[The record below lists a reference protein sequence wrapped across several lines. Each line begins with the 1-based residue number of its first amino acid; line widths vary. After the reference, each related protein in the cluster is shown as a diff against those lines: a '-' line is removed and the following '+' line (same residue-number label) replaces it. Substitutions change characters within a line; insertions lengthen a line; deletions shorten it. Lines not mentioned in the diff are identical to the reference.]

1 MAVTPQTN
9 TTLEAMAERMKGCDD
24 FVLCG
29 HVNLDGDCLGS
40 QLALMHALHAIGKR
54 ATCLLV
60 ERDSVDLGLRFLPGT
75 DDMVAAC
82 DFDGRAATFVAC
94 DVPTAARLGAA
105 ADIQS
110 RALMRFTVDHHA
122 ADVSMS
128 ECNYV
133 DPDAPACGMIVWEL
147 VKLLT
152 GDDVPAASA
161 MCCYTALMT
170 DTGRFQ
176 YQNTTPAALRAA
188 CEMVE
193 AGAEPA
199 LVSSEVYQS
208 RSFASLMLEKA
219 MLENVAVAEDG
230 LWAFSYLRKSD
241 FDRLGAVK
249 ADAEPLVDIVR
260 SLAGVRVACMLR
272 EQPDGVRGS
281 LRAKSDE
288 IDVSELAR
296 AIGGGG
302 HRAAAGFTFEGSL
315 DEAVAAL
322 PAHLDGL
329 VDKAG
334 LR

>member
-29 HVNLDGDCLGS
+29 HVNPDGDCLGS

-60 ERDSVDLGLRFLPGT
+60 ERDSVDLGLRFLPGV

-82 DFDGRAATFVAC
+82 DFDGQAGTFVAC
-94 DVPTAARLGAA
+94 DVPTVARLGAA
-105 ADIQS
+105 GDIRS
-110 RALMRFTVDHHA
+110 RARMRFTVDHHA

-133 DPDAPACGMIVWEL
+133 DPDAPACGMIAWEL

-152 GDDVPAASA
+152 GGDIPAASA

-193 AGAEPA
+193 AGADPA

-219 MLENVAVAEDG
+219 MLENVTVAEDG

-272 EQPDGVRGS
+272 EQSDGVRGS
-281 LRAKSDE
+281 LRAKGEE
-288 IDVSELAR
+288 IDVSELAC

-315 DEAVAAL
+315 DEAVAVL

>member
-29 HVNLDGDCLGS
+29 HVNPDGDCLGS

-60 ERDSVDLGLRFLPGT
+60 ERDSVDLGLRFLPGV

-82 DFDGRAATFVAC
+82 DFDGQAATFVAC
-94 DVPTAARLGAA
+94 DVPTVARLGAA
-105 ADIQS
+105 GDIRS
-110 RALMRFTVDHHA
+110 RARMRFTVDHHA

-133 DPDAPACGMIVWEL
+133 DPDAPACGMIAWEL

-152 GDDVPAASA
+152 GGDIPAASA

-176 YQNTTPAALRAA
+176 YQNTTP
-188 CEMVE
+188 
-193 AGAEPA
+193 GADPA

-219 MLENVAVAEDG
+219 MLENVTVAEDG

-281 LRAKSDE
+281 LRAKGEE

>member
-29 HVNLDGDCLGS
+29 HVNPDGDCLGS

-60 ERDSVDLGLRFLPGT
+60 ERDSVDLGLRFLPGV

-82 DFDGRAATFVAC
+82 DFDGQAGTFVAC
-94 DVPTAARLGAA
+94 DVPTVARLGAA
-105 ADIQS
+105 GDIRS
-110 RALMRFTVDHHA
+110 RARMRFTVDHHA

-133 DPDAPACGMIVWEL
+133 DPDAPACGMIAWEL

-152 GDDVPAASA
+152 GGDIPAASA

-170 DTGRFQ
+170 DTGCFQ

-193 AGAEPA
+193 AGADPA

-219 MLENVAVAEDG
+219 MLENVTVAEDG

-272 EQPDGVRGS
+272 EQSDGVRGS
-281 LRAKSDE
+281 LRAKGEE
-288 IDVSELAR
+288 IDVSELAC

-315 DEAVAAL
+315 DEAVAVL

>member
-29 HVNLDGDCLGS
+29 HVNPDGDCLGS

-133 DPDAPACGMIVWEL
+133 DPDTPACGMIVWEL

-281 LRAKSDE
+281 LRAKGDE

>member
-29 HVNLDGDCLGS
+29 HVNPDGDCLGS

-60 ERDSVDLGLRFLPGT
+60 ERDSVDLGLRFLPGV

-82 DFDGRAATFVAC
+82 DFDGQAATFVAC
-94 DVPTAARLGAA
+94 DVPTVARLGAA
-105 ADIQS
+105 GDIRS
-110 RALMRFTVDHHA
+110 RARMRFTVDHHA

-133 DPDAPACGMIVWEL
+133 DPDAPACGMIAWEL

-152 GDDVPAASA
+152 GGDIPAASA

-193 AGAEPA
+193 AGADP
-199 LVSSEVYQS
+199 
-208 RSFASLMLEKA
+208 RS
-219 MLENVAVAEDG
+219 
-230 LWAFSYLRKSD
+230 
-241 FDRLGAVK
+241 
-249 ADAEPLVDIVR
+249 
-260 SLAGVRVACMLR
+260 C
-272 EQPDGVRGS
+272 
-281 LRAKSDE
+281 RARY
-288 IDVSELAR
+288 I
-296 AIGGGG
+296 
-302 HRAAAGFTFEGSL
+302 RAAASRRSCSKRPCSKTSRWPKTACGRFPICAKATSTGS
-315 DEAVAAL
+315 A
-322 PAHLDGL
+322 
-329 VDKAG
+329 
-334 LR
+334 R

>member
-29 HVNLDGDCLGS
+29 HVNPDGDCLGS

-60 ERDSVDLGLRFLPGT
+60 ERDSVDLGLRFLPGV
-75 DDMVAAC
+75 DGMVAAC
-82 DFDGRAATFVAC
+82 DFDGQAGTFVAC
-94 DVPTAARLGAA
+94 DVPTVARLGAA
-105 ADIQS
+105 GDIRS
-110 RALMRFTVDHHA
+110 RARMRFTVDHHA

-133 DPDAPACGMIVWEL
+133 DPDAPACGMIAWEL

-152 GDDVPAASA
+152 GGDIPAASA

-193 AGAEPA
+193 AGADPA

-219 MLENVAVAEDG
+219 MLENVTVAEDG

-272 EQPDGVRGS
+272 EQSDGVRGS
-281 LRAKSDE
+281 LRAKGEE
-288 IDVSELAR
+288 IDVSELAC

-315 DEAVAAL
+315 DEAVAVL